1 MNAVNQAHEEAQSLL
16 PWLANGSLAGAEL
29 ERVQSHVKGCAACRT
44 ELALLHTL
52 RAANVDTAPAAD
64 ADADAALARLLPQLD
79 APDAPDGPP
88 LKPLIQADSMPIP
101 MPAPHGWRARIAAND
116 RSWLRVAAAA
126 QFCVIVALGAM
137 LLRSPADP
145 GVHADAY
152 KVLGASA
159 GARHGLVL
167 AFNPETPEREIRRI
181 VLASGA
187 RVVGGP
193 TATGAW
199 LLETEA
205 APAAVMARLRAEP
218 AVSLAEELGAGSQP

>member
-1 MNAVNQAHEEAQSLL
+1 MNAANQAHEEAQSLL

-52 RAANVDTAPAAD
+52 RAANVDTAPAG
-64 ADADAALARLLPQLD
+64 DADAALARLLPQLD
-79 APDAPDGPP
+79 APAAPAGP
-88 LKPLIQADSMPIP
+88 LVHASP
-101 MPAPHGWRARIAAND
+101 MPAPHGWRARLAAND
-116 RSWLRVAAAA
+116 RSWLRAAAAA
-126 QFCVIVALGAM
+126 QFCVIVVLGAM
-137 LLRSPADP
+137 LVRSPENPAA
-145 GVHADAY
+145 HADAY
-152 KVLGASA
+152 RVLGASA

-199 LLETEA
+199 LLETET
-205 APAAVMARLRAEP
+205 APSAVMARLRAEP
-218 AVSLAEELGAGSQP
+218 AVSLAEELGAEGRP

>member
-1 MNAVNQAHEEAQSLL
+1 MNAGHQAHEEAQSLL

-29 ERVQSHVKGCAACRT
+29 ERVQSHVKVCAACRA

-52 RAANVDTAPAAD
+52 RAANVDTAPAG
-64 ADADAALARLLPQLD
+64 DADAALARLLPRLD
-79 APDAPDGPP
+79 APDAPNAPGQP
-88 LKPLIQADSMPIP
+88 LVQASP
-101 MPAPHGWRARIAAND
+101 MPVPHGWRARLAAND
-116 RSWLRVAAAA
+116 RSWLRAAAAA

-137 LLRSPADP
+137 LIRSPASP
-145 GVHADAY
+145 GVQADAY
-152 KVLGASA
+152 RVLGASA

-199 LLETEA
+199 LLETET
-205 APAAVMARLRAEP
+205 APSAVMARLRAEP
-218 AVSLAEELGAGSQP
+218 AESLAEELGAEGRP